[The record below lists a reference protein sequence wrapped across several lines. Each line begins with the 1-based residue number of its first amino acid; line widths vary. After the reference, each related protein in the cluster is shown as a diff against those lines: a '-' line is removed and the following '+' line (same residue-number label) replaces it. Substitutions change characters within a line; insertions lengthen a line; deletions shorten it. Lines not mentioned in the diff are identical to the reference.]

1 MSLSGQP
8 SGLADKRILIVED
21 TIENLRLF
29 RAILQLEDAIVLQAE
44 RALKGIEIA
53 RSELPDVILMDMQM
67 PEMDGLTAIRLLRAD
82 PLTQHIPII
91 VITAS
96 AMNEDRQRA
105 QEAGCNGY
113 ITKPV
118 DPISFGSQIVAFMQA
133 APAASEL

>member
-1 MSLSGQP
+1 MSLSGGP

-96 AMNEDRQRA
+96 AMSEDRQRA
-105 QEAGCNGY
+105 QQAGCNGY

-118 DPISFGSQIVAFMQA
+118 DPASFGSQIVAFMQT

>member
-1 MSLSGQP
+1 M
-8 SGLADKRILIVED
+8 ADKRILIVED

-67 PEMDGLTAIRLLRAD
+67 PEMDGLTAIRILRAD

-105 QEAGCNGY
+105 QQAGCNGY

-118 DPISFGSQIVAFMQA
+118 DPASFGSQIVAFMQV